1 MLFGSFPD
9 QELDF
14 SCIYPFAT
22 ASSRAVVQMSWSPSV
37 KRKSIVERELAV
49 NGRVCSSR
57 NFLTLLSLL
66 IESQLGPKDDGS
78 RR

>member
-1 MLFGSFPD
+1 MLFGLYPN

-14 SCIYPFAT
+14 SCIYPFAA
-22 ASSRAVVQMSWSPSV
+22 ASSEACFSNVLNPSV

-66 IESQLGPKDDGS
+66 IESQLGPKDHGS